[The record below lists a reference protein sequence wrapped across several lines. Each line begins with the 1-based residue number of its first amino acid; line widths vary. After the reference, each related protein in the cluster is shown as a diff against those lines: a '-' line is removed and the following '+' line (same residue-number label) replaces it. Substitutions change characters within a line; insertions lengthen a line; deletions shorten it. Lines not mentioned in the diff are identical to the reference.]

1 MNKRVKWGV
10 LVVVLVLAPI
20 IMSNLM
26 EVYPFNKIPG
36 ENSDWFAFLGGYLGA
51 ILTVGGV
58 YYQISSEN
66 KNNEKLE
73 FRKSRPYFAVTIKKN
88 YDTLADVYFKNNEDK
103 ENALKSITVYE
114 TLGIMQ
120 SMYNG
125 DKRLRIQNASTHH
138 AFSLQVK
145 IELDCVHGEKTFRIQ
160 YIKPYQEIYFSVN
173 TDRIRS
179 VELTFLSELREK
191 ERIYFLSE
199 NNSLVHKKELS
210 VLESDINKREG
221 NKSFSVY
228 NPNVN
233 ESEYKIDKHVVEDY
247 VLRTYGQKN
256 S

>member
-1 MNKRVKWGV
+1 MNKWVKRGI

-20 IMSNLM
+20 VMSNLM
-26 EVYPFNKIPG
+26 EIYPFNKVPG

-73 FRKSRPYFAVTIKKN
+73 FRKSRPYFAITIKGK
-88 YDTLADVYFKNNEDK
+88 YDTLSDVYFKNEKDK
-103 ENALKSITVYE
+103 NNALKNITAYE
-114 TLGIMQ
+114 ASGAMRIR
-120 SMYNG
+120 YHD
-125 DKRLRIQNASTHH
+125 DKCVRIQNASTHH

-145 IELDCVHGEKTFRIQ
+145 IECENEENIFRIQ

-173 TDRIRS
+173 TDGIMS

-199 NNSLVHKKELS
+199 NNLLVHKKDLS
-210 VLESDINKREG
+210 RLESDMNEREDNK
-221 NKSFSVY
+221 KFSDY

-233 ESEYKIDKHVVEDY
+233 ESEFKLDKYMVEDY
-247 VLRTYGQKN
+247 ALKN
-256 S
+256 F

>member
-88 YDTLADVYFKNNEDK
+88 YDTLSDVYFKNDEDK
-103 ENALKSITVYE
+103 ENALKSISVYKTSGTVRPRY
-114 TLGIMQ
+114 
-120 SMYNG
+120 SD
-125 DKRLRIQNASTHH
+125 DKCLRIQNASIHH

-145 IELDCVHGEKTFRIQ
+145 IECKDGKNTFRIQ

-173 TDRIRS
+173 TDGIKS

-199 NNSLVHKKELS
+199 NNLLVHKKELS
-210 VLESDINKREG
+210 RLESDMNKREA
-221 NKSFSVY
+221 NKNFSDY
-228 NPNVN
+228 NPNEN
-233 ESEYKIDKHVVEDY
+233 ETEFKLDKYMVEDY
-247 VLRTYGQKN
+247 VLRLNGQKN